1 MLRAMS
7 FAGRVAIV
15 TGGASGIGRG
25 VAAGLVARGGIA
37 ILADIDADAAAQ
49 AAGELGPAAHAI
61 ELDVRDG
68 DSVSE
73 LVARTAADHGRL
85 DYIFN
90 NAGIAVMGEALETTA
105 EDWDRIVDINLRGV
119 IHGVRAAYPIMV
131 EQGSGHIVNTASLA
145 GLIASPGLVAYSAT
159 KHAVVGLSRSLRI
172 EAARYGVRVSAVCP
186 GFVRTSIVEH
196 GTLRGIERA
205 DAEKMPP
212 VWCSIDTAA
221 KEILRGVERNQG
233 VIVVTG
239 HARALHRL
247 ERFAPRA
254 LEWIGKYGLRK
265 RLKPRAR

>member
-15 TGGASGIGRG
+15 TGGASGIGHA
-25 VAAGLVARGGIA
+25 VAARLVARGGIA
-37 ILADIDADAAAQ
+37 VLADIDADAAART
-49 AAGELGPAAHAI
+49 AAELGPAAHAVA
-61 ELDVRDG
+61 LDVRDG
-68 DSVSE
+68 DAVGE

-105 EDWDRIVDINLRGV
+105 EDWERIVDVNLRGV

-145 GLIASPGLVAYSAT
+145 GLIASPGLVAYAAT

-196 GTLRGIERA
+196 GTLRGIEREE
-205 DAEKMPP
+205 AEKMPP
-212 VWCSIDTAA
+212 VWCDVDTAA
-221 KEILRGVERNQG
+221 REILRGVDRNLG

-239 HARALHRL
+239 HARVLHRL
-247 ERFAPRA
+247 ERYAPRA
-254 LEWIGKYGLRK
+254 VEWIGKLGMRK
-265 RLKPRAR
+265 RMPRAH